1 MNIII
6 ETPRLYLREFT
17 NKDADD
23 FFDMNNDPEV
33 IKYTGDAPFVSAE
46 AAKEFID
53 HYDHYKV
60 YGFGRW
66 ALCDKTSH
74 SFLGFCGL
82 KYHPNQNLVEV
93 GYRLK
98 RKYWGNGYATESTAA
113 CLDYGF
119 KKLNLKAIYAHADPE
134 NKASANVLT
143 RCGMEYLFDINH
155 DNALVN
161 FYRKISEK
169 IEIKVIDTEETIAIR
184 QQVLREG
191 SPREECYF
199 PGDNLSTTVH
209 YGIYEENK
217 LAGIATFLEQNHP
230 DFEGAH
236 LQLRGMAI
244 LDQFKGKGY
253 GKLLVETGE
262 QLAQTKQKQYI
273 WCNARI
279 IAKPFYEKLGY
290 KTFGDSFEIS
300 KVGTHF
306 VMYKKT

>member
-155 DNALVN
+155 DNALAEWRFWIN
-161 FYRKISEK
+161 S
-169 IEIKVIDTEETIAIR
+169 
-184 QQVLREG
+184 
-191 SPREECYF
+191 
-199 PGDNLSTTVH
+199 
-209 YGIYEENK
+209 
-217 LAGIATFLEQNHP
+217 
-230 DFEGAH
+230 
-236 LQLRGMAI
+236 
-244 LDQFKGKGY
+244 KGKAMANSWLKPVNNSHKPSKSSIY
-253 GKLLVETGE
+253 GAMPALLQNRSMKSWAIKLLVILLKFPK
-262 QLAQTKQKQYI
+262 LALTLLCIRKPKTITVNVTKIPIHINSHYLLYI
-273 WCNARI
+273 
-279 IAKPFYEKLGY
+279 L
-290 KTFGDSFEIS
+290 
-300 KVGTHF
+300 
-306 VMYKKT
+306 